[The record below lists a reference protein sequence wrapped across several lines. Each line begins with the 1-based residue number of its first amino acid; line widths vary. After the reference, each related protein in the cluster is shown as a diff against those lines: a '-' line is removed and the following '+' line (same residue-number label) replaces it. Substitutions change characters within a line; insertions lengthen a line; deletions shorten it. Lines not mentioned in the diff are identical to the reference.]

1 MMLIC
6 CDAFPE
12 RSASAASLASFAI
25 GLSTMTTPAI
35 MGAIAERFG
44 FSIPMLGICVSMLL
58 SAPVMWLAMRD
69 PRKQKE

>member
-25 GLSTMTTPAI
+25 GISTMTTPAI

-44 FSIPMLGICVSMLL
+44 FSIPMLGICISMLL
-58 SAPVMWLAMRD
+58 SAPMMWLAMRE
-69 PRKQKE
+69 PGNRKK